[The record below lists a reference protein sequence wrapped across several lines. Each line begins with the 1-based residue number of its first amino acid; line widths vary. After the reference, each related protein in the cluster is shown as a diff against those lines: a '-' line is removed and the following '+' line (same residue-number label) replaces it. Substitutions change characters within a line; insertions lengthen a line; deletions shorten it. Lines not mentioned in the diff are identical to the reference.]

1 MVKNIN
7 EDLKLLMKTF
17 LDEIYSNEIPASV
30 RILAEENPTFL
41 KKWFELR
48 NIARYEGMLPLKTRH
63 LIWLTAQALRSNRD
77 GCIVHV
83 RGALEAGA
91 DKQEIIE
98 TALILY
104 ITAGGTAGALILD
117 ALKKVQESS

>member
-1 MVKNIN
+1 MVKNVD
-7 EDLKLLMKTF
+7 EDLKLLIKTF
-17 LDEIYSNEIPASV
+17 LEEIYSNEIPTSV
-30 RILAEENPTFL
+30 QILAEENPSFL

-48 NIARYEGMLPLKTRH
+48 NIARYEGMLPLRTRH